1 MHITL
6 ITPAT
11 KQSRD
16 GNRISA
22 IRWAK
27 FLRAQQYQVDINTSY
42 KGNKTRSYR
51 TNERITAS
59 EIRVISSTGEQ
70 LGILSIREALIRAED
85 EGFDLVEVS
94 PDTKPPVCKIID
106 YGKLK
111 YKEQKS
117 KKEAKKKQKTIEIK
131 EIKMRSGIDKHD
143 YNVKLKALERF
154 ISGGNKVKVSIRFRW
169 REMEH
174 RNLGFELL
182 KKLTEE
188 VVDFAKVEVSPKSEG
203 RQIMM
208 VFAPVSSK

>member
-1 MHITL
+1 MAL
-6 ITPAT
+6 
-11 KQSRD
+11 
-16 GNRISA
+16 N
-22 IRWAK
+22 
-27 FLRAQQYQVDINTSY
+27 Y
-42 KGNKTRSYR
+42 KGNKNKTKGYR

-154 ISGGNKVKVSIRFRW
+154 IGGGNKVKVSIRFRG

-182 KKLTEE
+182 KRLTEE
-188 VVDFAKVEVSPKSEG
+188 VANFAKVEVSPKSEG